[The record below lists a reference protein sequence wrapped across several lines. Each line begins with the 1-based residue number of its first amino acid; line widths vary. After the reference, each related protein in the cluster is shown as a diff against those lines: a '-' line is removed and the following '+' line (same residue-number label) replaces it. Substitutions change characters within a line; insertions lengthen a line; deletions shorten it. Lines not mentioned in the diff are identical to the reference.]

1 MKNRRRKATPE
12 ESLRASCEEG
22 MGVELDYT
30 RVRKQLDVDAI
41 ARAGAAKKA
50 LSAPTPTP
58 IPSRRSAV
66 ATVCLVLAVLILTP
80 AIAVGSFLI
89 ARSTMD
95 PEPPDEGP
103 IGTLDDMPP
112 LGTNPDQSLTPGV
125 SGPVTPRPITPNT
138 TGEAWGNLFDLSA
151 SYTTDDVL
159 FLRAEHLDPALTDGT
174 LPAVLTIHEPE
185 EWRQFCGDA
194 TLDLTAG
201 SGETTEEFFA
211 KYSLHIIITE
221 GRSGSIRYSLE
232 ETYLPIG
239 KVHRAWELVAE
250 VPLAL
255 TMDIVHWCIVIPVG
269 KAEAQMPVVLSMRD
283 IYEIDPGYVVEPDD
297 VIPDI
302 TIRDPYLW
310 FEFDSYARNG
320 CLYGRLGYSGDGSY
334 PYTKAVNTLAE
345 WQSLYLGCDAGSIS
359 DGGFTEGL
367 AALDE
372 AFFAEQSLLILY
384 LKEGSGSY
392 RHRVDQV
399 IAEDGTV
406 TVTLTTLQPEIGT
419 CDMAYW
425 AILIPIDKGA
435 AGLPVEIVG
444 KTEALIP

>member
-1 MKNRRRKATPE
+1 MKPEKHPKTTPE

-30 RVRKQLDVDAI
+30 RVRERLDVEAI
-41 ARAGAAKKA
+41 TRAAAAKKA
-50 LSAPTPTP
+50 LSAPAPAP
-58 IPSRRSAV
+58 VPSRRSAIP
-66 ATVCLVLAVLILTP
+66 ALCLVLAVLILTP
-80 AIAVGSFLI
+80 ALAVGSFLI

-95 PEPPDEGP
+95 PAPPDEGP
-103 IGTLDDMPP
+103 IGTLDDVPP

-138 TGEAWGNLFDLSA
+138 AGEAWGNLFDLSA

-269 KAEAQMPVVLSMRD
+269 KADAQVPVILSMRD
-283 IYEIDPGYVVEPDD
+283 VYEVDAGVLPSV
-297 VIPDI
+297 PDI
-302 TIRDPYLW
+302 ETPDPAYKLW
-310 FEFDSYARNG
+310 FDSDSYAQNG
-320 CLYGRLGYSGDGSY
+320 CLYGRLGYNDHWNY
-334 PYTKAVNTLAE
+334 PHIIAVNTLAE
-345 WQSLYLGCDAGSIS
+345 WESLYLGCSAGSIS
-359 DGGFTEGL
+359 NGGFTEGL

-384 LKEGSGSY
+384 VEEGSGSY

-435 AGLPVEIVG
+435 ANLPVEIVG

>member
-1 MKNRRRKATPE
+1 MKNRRKKATPE

-30 RVRKQLDVDAI
+30 RVRERLDVEAI
-41 ARAGAAKKA
+41 TRAGAGRKA
-50 LSAPTPTP
+50 ASSPTP
-58 IPSRRSAV
+58 IPAVPPRRSAIP
-66 ATVCLVLAVLILTP
+66 AVCLVLAVLILTP
-80 AIAVGSFLI
+80 ALAVGSFLI

-95 PEPPDEGP
+95 PMPPDEGP

-112 LGTNPDQSLTPGV
+112 LGTSPDQSVTPGG
-125 SGPVTPRPITPNT
+125 STIVTPRPITPNT

-201 SGETTEEFFA
+201 SGETTEEFLA
-211 KYSLHIIITE
+211 KFSLQIIITE
-221 GRSGSIRYSLE
+221 GRSGSIRYRLE
-232 ETYLPIG
+232 EVYTSIG

-255 TMDIVHWCIVIPVG
+255 TMDIVHWCVVIPVS
-269 KAEAQMPVVLSMRD
+269 KAEAEMPMMELTMRD
-283 IYEIDPGYVVEPDD
+283 EPMWDVEAPDD
-297 VIPDI
+297 VITDI
-302 TIRDPYLW
+302 MINPYQLW
-310 FEFDSYARNG
+310 FESDSYAQNG
-320 CLYGRLGYSGDGSY
+320 CLYGRLGYNDHWNY
-334 PYTKAVNTLAE
+334 PHIMAVNTYAE
-345 WQSLYLGCDAGSIS
+345 WESLYLGCTASSVS

-384 LKEGSGSY
+384 REESSGSN

-399 IAEDGTV
+399 IVEDGTV
-406 TVTLTTLQPEIGT
+406 TVTLTTLEPEIFT

-425 AILIPIDKGA
+425 AILIPIDKGSA
-435 AGLPVEIVG
+435 NLPVEIVE
-444 KTEALIP
+444 KSETIIP